1 MDRRAVLGAAIAF
14 AVIRGAG
21 RAQQPPVIGFLS
33 SASQDTYGHIQAA
46 FARGLNES
54 FFVEGQNVT
63 IEYLFAEG
71 HYDRLPELAGN
82 LVSRHVDVIIAGG
95 SVTALAAKAATST
108 IPIVSNTGDDPV
120 KLGLVQSLARPGG
133 NVTGVTVF
141 AHGLGTKR
149 LELLHELLPKA
160 KLIAMLV
167 NPKNPN
173 ADRSASEVRAAGQA
187 IGLAIHIARASS
199 ERESDPA
206 FADIVRERADA
217 LIMDADPLFNS
228 RRKQLVGL
236 AASHAVPTIYDWREY
251 AEAGGL
257 MSYGTSLTEMYRQVG
272 LYAGRILKG
281 AKPGDLP
288 VMQPTTFQLVVN
300 LRTAKSI
307 GLTIPP
313 SLVVRADEVI
323 E

>member
-1 MDRRAVLGAAIAF
+1 MDRRAVLGAGIALAIT
-14 AVIRGAG
+14 RGTG
-21 RAQQPPVIGFLS
+21 RAQRPSVIGFLS
-33 SASQDTYGHIQAA
+33 SASQETYGHIQAA

-54 FFVEGQNVT
+54 GFVDGQNVT
-63 IEYLFAEG
+63 VEYLFAEG
-71 HYDRLPELAGN
+71 HYDRLPELAAN
-82 LVSRHVDVIIAGG
+82 VVNRHVDVIIAGG
-95 SVTALAAKAATST
+95 SATSLAAKAATST
-108 IPIVSNTGDDPV
+108 IPIVTNTGDDPV

-133 NVTGVTVF
+133 NLTGVTVF
-141 AHGLGTKR
+141 AHGLGAKR
-149 LELLHELLPKA
+149 LELLHELLPEA

-173 ADRSASEVRAAGQA
+173 ADRSANEVREAGHA
-187 IGLAIHIARASS
+187 IGLAVYIASASS
-199 ERESDPA
+199 EGEFDAA

-217 LIMDADPLFNS
+217 LVMDADPLFNS
-228 RRKQLVGL
+228 RRKQLAGL
-236 AASHAVPTIYDWREY
+236 AATHAVPTIYDWREY
-251 AEAGGL
+251 VEAGGL

-288 VMQPTTFQLVVN
+288 ILQPATFQLVVN
-300 LRTAKSI
+300 LSTAKAL

-313 SLVVRADEVI
+313 SLLARANEVI